1 MSGPGQERAG
11 RPHVRMTTRAAH
23 LANPASSTQARLQQS
38 PKLCRQQEAVF
49 QRSAW
54 GSANAITDSVRTGHL
69 QPDQQLAIS
78 THRATI
84 NRRRR
89 AVQCWTAPAD
99 HVNSAARAA
108 RPPSERARSWQGN
121 GSHEL
126 CRQPEAAS
134 MPRSTLA
141 RPRRGPT
148 QSRSWTRTERARP
161 TNRRTLSTRE
171 ATVDPLR

>member
-1 MSGPGQERAG
+1 MSGPEQERAG
-11 RPHVRMTTRAAH
+11 QPYVRMTTRAAH

-84 NRRRR
+84 NRRR
-89 AVQCWTAPAD
+89 
-99 HVNSAARAA
+99 
-108 RPPSERARSWQGN
+108 
-121 GSHEL
+121 
-126 CRQPEAAS
+126 
-134 MPRSTLA
+134 
-141 RPRRGPT
+141 
-148 QSRSWTRTERARP
+148 
-161 TNRRTLSTRE
+161 
-171 ATVDPLR
+171 

>member
-1 MSGPGQERAG
+1 
-11 RPHVRMTTRAAH
+11 MTTRAAH